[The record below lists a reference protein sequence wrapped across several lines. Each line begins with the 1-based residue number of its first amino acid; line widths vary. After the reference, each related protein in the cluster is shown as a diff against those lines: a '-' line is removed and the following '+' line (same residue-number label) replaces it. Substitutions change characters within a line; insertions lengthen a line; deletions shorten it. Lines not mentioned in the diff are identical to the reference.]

1 VFLKNVLDSDRLEK
15 IRIFLLSSFAF
26 CLPLNQKW
34 STLILLALVAI
45 LLLMKKEKVIFWN
58 LTFLLP
64 PLLYLVIVASLFYSD
79 QFEFRYLEQRA
90 SLIAFPII
98 FSAARL
104 IKEDRI
110 KVFKYFVWGCAL
122 AILMCYLNAF
132 YNSIS
137 IVNGSVIF
145 KPVVNDQFSF
155 MYSVVRDGNY
165 FFSSWF
171 SLFHQTT
178 YFALYLNASI
188 AIILAFSLWKKNKAN
203 YFFLLLFPMVIF
215 QLSSKIGLII
225 CGMIFMIYG
234 LSKLQKIV
242 YKGLFVTVFLA
253 IGTLF
258 ILKNPRV
265 KIMTETLMERG
276 ITIEPSERYGYSLR
290 LMSWD
295 AALTVFYKNPIIGV
309 GVGDTQAE
317 LNQVYA
323 NKGYIQP
330 LKEKLNAHNQFLQTM
345 LVGGS
350 IGLIV
355 LLGILWS
362 IFHKVRTSKFNNYKF
377 FNTLFLIMITLSF
390 MLESVLN
397 RYSGISFFFFF
408 YYLIITQEQYKSI
421 VNGN

>member
-1 VFLKNVLDSDRLEK
+1 MFLKNVLASDRLEK
-15 IRIFLLSSFAF
+15 IRIFLLALFAF

-34 STLILLALVAI
+34 STLILLALVAV
-45 LLLMKKEKVIFWN
+45 LLLMKKEKAIFWN

-64 PLLYLVIVASLFYSD
+64 PLLYVVIILSLFYSE

-98 FSAARL
+98 FSTSRL
-104 IKEDRI
+104 LQKERI
-110 KVFKYFVWGCAL
+110 KVFNYFVWGCTL
-122 AILMCYLNAF
+122 AIVMCYLNAF

-137 IVNGSVIF
+137 IINGDIVF
-145 KPVVNDQFSF
+145 KPVVNDEFSF

-165 FFSSWF
+165 FFSSLF

-178 YFALYLNASI
+178 YFALYLNVAI
-188 AIILAFSLWKKNKAN
+188 AIILAFTLWKKSKIY
-203 YFFLLLFPMVIF
+203 YFFLFLFPMVIF
-215 QLSSKIGLII
+215 QLSSKISLII
-225 CGMIFMIYG
+225 CVIVFMAYG
-234 LSKLQKIV
+234 LSKPQKYLHKVIFIV
-242 YKGLFVTVFLA
+242 VFCA
-253 IGTLF
+253 VGTLF
-258 ILKNPRV
+258 TLKNPRV
-265 KIMTETLMERG
+265 KIMAETLIERG

-295 AALTVFYKNPIIGV
+295 AALTVYSKNPIIGV
-309 GVGDTQAE
+309 GVGDTQTE

-323 NKGYIQP
+323 DKGYVQP
-330 LKEKLNAHNQFLQTM
+330 LKEELNAHNQFLQTM

-350 IGLIV
+350 IGLLV

-362 IFHKVRTSKFNNYKF
+362 IFQKVRSSHFNSYKF

-397 RYSGISFFFFF
+397 RYSGISLFFFF
-408 YYLIITQEQYKSI
+408 YYLIITQEQHKPM